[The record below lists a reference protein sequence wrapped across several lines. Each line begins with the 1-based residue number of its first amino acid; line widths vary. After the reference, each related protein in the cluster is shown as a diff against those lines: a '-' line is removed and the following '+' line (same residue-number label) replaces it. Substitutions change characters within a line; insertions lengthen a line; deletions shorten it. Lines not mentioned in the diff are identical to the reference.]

1 MNAPLPLL
9 PTALDRLTN
18 AFPGNL
24 PSLRYANRME
34 GREGSVLVFLSYIH
48 LPVSNSLN
56 FEAVVSILA
65 KFVMATLG
73 VASDPRQTVS
83 HTGQAESSVQQSH
96 IRHIL
101 SSDP

>member
-34 GREGSVLVFLSYIH
+34 GRE
-48 LPVSNSLN
+48 
-56 FEAVVSILA
+56 
-65 KFVMATLG
+65 M
-73 VASDPRQTVS
+73 
-83 HTGQAESSVQQSH
+83 
-96 IRHIL
+96 
-101 SSDP
+101 

>member
-65 KFVMATLG
+65 VLAKFVMATLG
-73 VASDPRQTVS
+73 VASDTRP
-83 HTGQAESSVQQSH
+83 QQS
-96 IRHIL
+96 HIL

>member
-73 VASDPRQTVS
+73 VASDTRP
-83 HTGQAESSVQQSH
+83 QQS
-96 IRHIL
+96 HIL